1 MGNRAAR
8 IFYGL
13 ALGAALL
20 YTVQARQLNNKRS
33 P

>member
-20 YTVQARQLNNKRS
+20 YVVQAKGKQTLKK
-33 P
+33 